1 MAQSTSPS
9 VIPKAARSQTMIMPV
24 GALSL
29 LCAANPAMA
38 RRDARSA
45 FRRAVGVSDSLANGV
60 TAARP
65 EHMPVAQ
72 PTKFDL
78 IIDLTTAI
86 ALGLTC
92 RRGYSP
98 RAEVIEWPRSCPSL
112 ARLRHAGGP
121 CKGLLVGEDRK
132 WPANG
137 QNDAIDPWRIF

>member
-1 MAQSTSPS
+1 MARSTLPS

-29 LCAANPAMA
+29 LFAANPAMA
-38 RRDARSA
+38 RMDARSA

-65 EHMPVAQ
+65 EHMPVDQ

-112 ARLRHAGGP
+112 ARNGPPQMSAEWSLSGG
-121 CKGLLVGEDRK
+121 K
-132 WPANG
+132 
-137 QNDAIDPWRIF
+137 QT